1 VTCCDVFKKALL
13 IMVDSKCIDVRIQ
26 DIELLLAV
34 AQRRPVTV

>member
-1 VTCCDVFKKALL
+1 MTCCDVFKKALL